1 MNLREIKISA
11 NFREYLRERLLTI
24 NFEKNEKRNLEIYRS
39 DDTGHSFGHCHQ
51 PGCYIMHGMRIKN
64 YELRIKS

>member
-24 NFEKNEKRNLEIYRS
+24 NFEKKKKKETWKFIVHTILAILS
-39 DDTGHSFGHCHQ
+39 AIATSLGVTSC
-51 PGCYIMHGMRIKN
+51 IA
-64 YELRIKS
+64 